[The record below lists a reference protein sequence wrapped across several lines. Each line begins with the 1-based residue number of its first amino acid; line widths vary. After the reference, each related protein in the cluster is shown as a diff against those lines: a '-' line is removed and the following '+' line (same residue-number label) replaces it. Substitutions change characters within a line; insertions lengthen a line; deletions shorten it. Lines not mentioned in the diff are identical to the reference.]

1 MFYENCLIRKAISS
15 KIAFRYNSSESS
27 NLRSQWYET
36 NTRSMNVWKYHR
48 SVSLVSLQALILK
61 ERSPDWTEANER
73 LPLPE
78 EKRRIQKIWWYNTL
92 RLWEQTAVIYLLIC
106 KKGNIASFPF
116 RQHAAW
122 VFRETVPE
130 SIITFI
136 LLLFF
141 SSSTLTC
148 KLVLTFKWKQLL
160 IGVFFFYINLH
171 VLYFSGEHI
180 FTS

>member
-15 KIAFRYNSSESS
+15 KIAFRYNSSTSS

-36 NTRSMNVWKYHR
+36 NTRSMDVWKYHR

-106 KKGNIASFPF
+106 KK
-116 RQHAAW
+116 
-122 VFRETVPE
+122 RETSPHFHLDNMLRE
-130 SIITFI
+130 CLEKLCLKAS
-136 LLLFF
+136 LHLF
-141 SSSTLTC
+141 
-148 KLVLTFKWKQLL
+148 
-160 IGVFFFYINLH
+160 YY
-171 VLYFSGEHI
+171 YFSALQRWLAN
-180 FTS
+180 